1 MSPARWLPALSA
13 VFALGAA
20 LAYFEWGDVAR
31 PSLQAPQGT
40 PEPAPALA
48 VENESSDDK
57 LANAAV
63 QKARSPSPPAS
74 SVEDEASSMQR
85 LRALRTSSPLAA
97 LSLADELEA
106 RFPDGSSAAE
116 RAYLKVR
123 SLADLGRFHEAR
135 ERAQAMLARFPDHP
149 YALEVQRHL
158 LVHPLDMPSREE
170 QQRALLDAPKR

>member
-1 MSPARWLPALSA
+1 MSPARLLPALSA

-31 PSLQAPQGT
+31 PSHQVRQGT
-40 PEPAPALA
+40 PERARALSVA
-48 VENESSDDK
+48 NASTDEK

-74 SVEDEASSMQR
+74 SVDDEASSMQR
-85 LRALRTSSPLAA
+85 LRALRTSAPLAA

-106 RFPDGSSAAE
+106 RFPNGSSAAE
-116 RAYLKVR
+116 RAYLAVR
-123 SLADLGRFHEAR
+123 SLADLGRFHQAR

-170 QQRALLDAPKR
+170 QQRARLGAPRR